1 MRIHSNIICEEA
13 GLKINSLF
21 SQAGKSILAIDIGSA
36 AIKYVRFENGRVS
49 DYGVKE
55 IAEIFDIPSILK
67 ELTKDATPGQVF
79 SFVSGPAVSIRQA
92 PFPKMGSRELSD
104 AIHLRLDKYSPFTLD
119 ESILDFTIISDI
131 REGGVVR
138 DNVMV
143 VAARRDVVSEHIAT
157 FKKAG
162 LEPTVISVVP
172 FSLAAAARRYARLK
186 PDEVICLIDIGAQFA
201 NIIFIRNQKLDLTRT
216 ITIAGNALTEA
227 MTITLTTEDGELA
240 LNITDAEEL
249 KRQYGIP
256 KPDSKEK
263 LPSGIGVRHLAA
275 LLEPSLARMLAEIN
289 RSIDYYRREFTI
301 ANIDRILLCGGGSL
315 LKNLKEYVQSNINIP
330 TEVFDPFRTH
340 NLYRRDRPFTEGLGT
355 RLIGALGLL
364 FDSAAVDL
372 LPKELKSMRVRR
384 SDSKRIAALALL
396 IVPALIVINIVLAV
410 RTDVKK
416 RDVERYKR
424 RLKSLQLVHAE
435 YYELQGDINDLQ
447 AKQKSLQDIV
457 GTQSVLVPVLRKLS
471 YIVPVNI
478 QLKTFSLTKEKGIKI
493 TGVVSGQSFLLD
505 LDLTQFM
512 IKLNAASPIRES
524 LNFTNVKLVSKNR
537 TVSQGETVLD
547 FEISCNVK

>member
-1 MRIHSNIICEEA
+1 M
-13 GLKINSLF
+13 KIFSLF
-21 SQAGKSILAIDIGSA
+21 SPAGKGILAIDIGSA

-67 ELTKDATPGQVF
+67 ELTKDATPGQVL

-92 PFPKMGSRELSD
+92 PFPKMGARELNN

-119 ESILDFTIISDI
+119 ESILDFTVISDI
-131 REGGVVR
+131 REGGAVR

-162 LEPTVISVVP
+162 LEPAAISVVP
-172 FSLAAAARRYARLK
+172 FALAAATRRYARLK
-186 PDEVICLIDIGAQFA
+186 PDEVICLIDIGAQFT
-201 NIIFIRNQKLDLTRT
+201 NIIFLRNQKLDLTRT

-227 MTITLTTEDGELA
+227 MTVTLTTEDGELA

-275 LLEPSLARMLAEIN
+275 LLEPSLVRMLAEIN
-289 RSIDYYRREFTI
+289 RSIDYYRREFTV

-364 FDSAAVDL
+364 YDSASVDL
-372 LPKELKSMRVRR
+372 LPKELKSLRVRR

-396 IVPALIVINIVLAV
+396 IVPVLIVINIVLAV
-410 RTDVKK
+410 RTNVKK
-416 RDVERYKR
+416 REVERYKR
-424 RLKSLQLVHAE
+424 RLKSLELVHAE
-435 YYELQGDINDLQ
+435 YYDLQGDINDLQ

-457 GTQSVLVPVLRKLS
+457 GTQSVLVPVLRQLS

-478 QLKTFSLTKEKGIKI
+478 QLKTFSLTKEKGVKI

-505 LDLTQFM
+505 LDLSQFM
-512 IKLNAASPIRES
+512 IKLNATS
-524 LNFTNVKLVSKNR
+524 NFSNVKLISKNR
-537 TVSQGETVLD
+537 TLSQNETVLD
-547 FEISCNVK
+547 FEISCNIK